1 MILLLAEK
9 YVADDFNLGWKICSW
24 WFLSWLKD
32 TFISMAP
39 PMFVHS
45 SIAVLITRLLFWPNL
60 FQLDGRRSIFLFFRI
75 TKNCSL
81 QILCCFTAWEF
92 TFQTPVFSFR
102 FTGFL
107 DFLDLSVS
115 AQILLQIIDFV
126 LLSTGTGERTGVGKS
141 QNFVLSKQVL
151 RISSKFSRITDFSK
165 SSGAKTTALFSPQG
179 CLQSL
184 CLFWSETHFSI
195 TEWSEFTE
203 PQSDRGGCQRHSVT
217 HGVIWVTGWD
227 SGEASSSNA
236 RSAASIF
243 ARSLPLWG
251 GNYKD
256 VILL

>member
-1 MILLLAEK
+1 MLPLPLPLRDRGTKVIIRARMIMDGDICCSWFYVFLAEK

-115 AQILLQIIDFV
+115 AQIFA
-126 LLSTGTGERTGVGKS
+126 TNNR
-141 QNFVLSKQVL
+141 F
-151 RISSKFSRITDFSK
+151 
-165 SSGAKTTALFSPQG
+165 
-179 CLQSL
+179 CSL
-184 CLFWSETHFSI
+184 EHRYRRKNWCREI
-195 TEWSEFTE
+195 TEFCVVETSFENFFKIL
-203 PQSDRGGCQRHSVT
+203 QDHRFFQ
-217 HGVIWVTGWD
+217 IL
-227 SGEASSSNA
+227 
-236 RSAASIF
+236 RS
-243 ARSLPLWG
+243 
-251 GNYKD
+251 
-256 VILL
+256 

>member
-1 MILLLAEK
+1 MNERQENKSCSQIWFFWWMK
-9 YVADDFNLGWKICSW
+9 SNLGNVVRCCCHFGLRQCTAVVFQNCTWQHSCVAFFIFIRAMMIMDGDICSW
-24 WFLSWLKD
+24 WFQSWLKD

-115 AQILLQIIDFV
+115 AQIFA
-126 LLSTGTGERTGVGKS
+126 TNNR
-141 QNFVLSKQVL
+141 F
-151 RISSKFSRITDFSK
+151 
-165 SSGAKTTALFSPQG
+165 
-179 CLQSL
+179 CSL
-184 CLFWSETHFSI
+184 EHRYRRKNWCREI
-195 TEWSEFTE
+195 TEFCVVETSFENFF
-203 PQSDRGGCQRHSVT
+203 QILQDHRFFQ
-217 HGVIWVTGWD
+217 IL
-227 SGEASSSNA
+227 
-236 RSAASIF
+236 RS
-243 ARSLPLWG
+243 
-251 GNYKD
+251 
-256 VILL
+256 